1 MSVLLA
7 ALAACE
13 QRRKGGIRKST
24 KPLAC
29 PICGCNL
36 RTDDECLECG
46 WRDE

>member
-7 ALAACE
+7 ALAERA
-13 QRRKGGIRKST
+13 RKGGIRTST
-24 KPLAC
+24 KPTRAC

-36 RTDDECLECG
+36 RTTDDECLECG